1 MCKFMCVCFFFSV
14 CKLICVLSR
23 SSVETDNVVYLLS
36 SCLDEEIRR
45 SVFAW
50 VCGNVWACTF
60 VFVCV
65 CVCVCVHKRMC
76 MRVRR
81 AIDKL
86 SVVPLSLSDRILMLI
101 PMVNSPETFHGKLI
115 RPLSIIYTVPAF
127 RDAHTHTK
135 QKHCMWAWFMLTC
148 AWLRLMEYK

>member
-1 MCKFMCVCFFFSV
+1 MSVIHPCFNPPFFQTHPCENLLCFPVCICKFTRACVCVFVSV

-36 SCLDEEIRR
+36 SCLDEAIRR
-45 SVFAW
+45 SVFAR
-50 VCGNVWACTF
+50 VRVNIQA
-60 VFVCV
+60 CV
-65 CVCVCVHKRMC
+65 CVLETCVRAH
-76 MRVRR
+76 R

-101 PMVNSPETFHGKLI
+101 PMVNSPETFHRKLI

-127 RDAHTHTK
+127 GHTHK
-135 QKHCMWAWFMLTC
+135 KLEQCM
-148 AWLRLMEYK
+148 